1 MSKEVF
7 IKKYLETN
15 NKETY
20 SIPIYLNRFD
30 GNSNLGKITNI
41 TEDNEDL
48 EEFKN
53 LIINNKINI
62 FSFKNLN
69 GGEFNFPV
77 KIEKLTSEEME
88 NDFNISDENREDY
101 KMEIFFI
108 NEGLLQNLFQ
118 NEEETSEVT
127 QYKKHLERFITPG
140 MYQENKSLSNVVK
153 LETGQYVTVL
163 ADGTIISN

>member
-20 SIPIYLNRFD
+20 SLPIYLNRFD
-30 GNSNLGKITNI
+30 GNSDLGKITNI
-41 TEDNEDL
+41 TEDNENL

-62 FSFKNLN
+62 FSFKNRN
-69 GGEFNFPV
+69 GEEFNFPV
-77 KIEKLTSEEME
+77 KIEKLTSEEMK

-108 NEGLLQNLFQ
+108 DEGLLQNLFQ
-118 NEEETSEVT
+118 NEEETSEVA

>member
-15 NKETY
+15 NKESY
-20 SIPIYLNRFD
+20 SLPIYLNRFD
-30 GNSNLGKITNI
+30 GNSELGKVTYIN
-41 TEDNEDL
+41 EDNDNL

-62 FSFKNLN
+62 FSFKNKN
-69 GGEFNFPV
+69 GEEFNLPV
-77 KIEKLTSEEME
+77 KIEKLTSEELE
-88 NDFNISDENREDY
+88 NEFNISDKNREDY
-101 KMEIFFI
+101 KIEIFI
-108 NEGLLQNLFQ
+108 VNEGILQNLFQ
-118 NEEETSEVT
+118 NEEETSEVV

-163 ADGTIISN
+163 PDGTIISN

>member
-20 SIPIYLNRFD
+20 SLPIYLNRFD

-41 TEDNEDL
+41 TEDNENL

-53 LIINNKINI
+53 LILNNKISI
-62 FSFKNLN
+62 FSFKNSN
-69 GGEFNFPV
+69 GEEFNFPV
-77 KIEKLTSEEME
+77 KVEKLTSEEME

-108 NEGLLQNLFQ
+108 DEGLLQNLFQ
-118 NEEETSEVT
+118 NEEETSEVV

-163 ADGTIISN
+163 TDGTIISN

>member
-69 GGEFNFPV
+69 GEEFNFPV

>member
-20 SIPIYLNRFD
+20 SLPIYLNRFD

-69 GGEFNFPV
+69 GEEFNFLL
-77 KIEKLTSEEME
+77 KLK
-88 NDFNISDENREDY
+88 N
-101 KMEIFFI
+101 
-108 NEGLLQNLFQ
+108 
-118 NEEETSEVT
+118 
-127 QYKKHLERFITPG
+127 
-140 MYQENKSLSNVVK
+140 
-153 LETGQYVTVL
+153 
-163 ADGTIISN
+163 

>member
-41 TEDNEDL
+41 TEDNDDL

-62 FSFKNLN
+62 FSFKNCN
-69 GGEFNFPV
+69 GEEFNFPV

-88 NDFNISDENREDY
+88 NNFNISDENREDY

-118 NEEETSEVT
+118 NEEETSEVV

>member
-7 IKKYLETN
+7 IKKYLEAN

-20 SIPIYLNRFD
+20 SLPIYLNRFD

-69 GGEFNFPV
+69 GEEFNFPV

-118 NEEETSEVT
+118 NEEETSEVS

-153 LETGQYVTVL
+153 LETGKYVTVL

>member
-62 FSFKNLN
+62 FSFKN
-69 GGEFNFPV
+69 
-77 KIEKLTSEEME
+77 
-88 NDFNISDENREDY
+88 ISDENREDY

-118 NEEETSEVT
+118 NEEETSEVA

>member
-20 SIPIYLNRFD
+20 SLPIYLNRFD

-69 GGEFNFPV
+69 GEEFNFPV

-88 NDFNISDENREDY
+88 NDFNISDVNREDY

>member
-20 SIPIYLNRFD
+20 SLPIYLNRFD

-69 GGEFNFPV
+69 GEEFNFPV

-88 NDFNISDENREDY
+88 NDFNISDVNREDY

-127 QYKKHLERFITPG
+127 QYKKHLERFITHG

>member
-20 SIPIYLNRFD
+20 SLPIYLNRFD

-69 GGEFNFPV
+69 GEEFNFPV

-118 NEEETSEVT
+118 NEEETSEVV

-163 ADGTIISN
+163 SDGTIISN

>member
-20 SIPIYLNRFD
+20 SLPIYLNRFD

-41 TEDNEDL
+41 TEDNENL

-53 LIINNKINI
+53 LIINNKISI
-62 FSFKNLN
+62 FSFKNSN
-69 GGEFNFPV
+69 GEEFNFPV
-77 KIEKLTSEEME
+77 KVEKLTSEEME

-108 NEGLLQNLFQ
+108 DEGLLQNLFQ
-118 NEEETSEVT
+118 NEEETSEVV

-140 MYQENKSLSNVVK
+140 MYQENKSLSNIVK

-163 ADGTIISN
+163 TDGTIISN

>member
-20 SIPIYLNRFD
+20 SLPIYLNRFD

-41 TEDNEDL
+41 TEDNENL

-53 LIINNKINI
+53 LILNNKISI
-62 FSFKNLN
+62 FSFKNSN
-69 GGEFNFPV
+69 GEEFNFPV
-77 KIEKLTSEEME
+77 KVEKLTSEEME

-108 NEGLLQNLFQ
+108 DEGLLQNLFQ
-118 NEEETSEVT
+118 NEEETSEVV

-153 LETGQYVTVL
+153 LEIGQYVTVL

>member
-15 NKETY
+15 SKETY

-48 EEFKN
+48 ETFKN

-62 FSFKNLN
+62 FSFKNRN
-69 GGEFNFPV
+69 GEEFNFPV

-118 NEEETSEVT
+118 NEEETSEVI

-163 ADGTIISN
+163 TDGTIISN

>member
-20 SIPIYLNRFD
+20 SLPIYLNRFD

-53 LIINNKINI
+53 L
-62 FSFKNLN
+62 N
-69 GGEFNFPV
+69 GEEFNFPV

-88 NDFNISDENREDY
+88 NDFNISDVNREDY

-118 NEEETSEVT
+118 NEEETSEVA